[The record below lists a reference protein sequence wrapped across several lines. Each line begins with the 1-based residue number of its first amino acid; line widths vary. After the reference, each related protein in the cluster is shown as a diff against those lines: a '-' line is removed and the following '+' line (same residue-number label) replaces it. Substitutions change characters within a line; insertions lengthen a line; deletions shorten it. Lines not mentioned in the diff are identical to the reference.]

1 MNKLLAIQKIRK
13 YLAEGKVVVGSWQQ
27 LPCPELAELM
37 GTFGYAFVGVDLE
50 HSCNTRHQLPNIFRA
65 LELRNT
71 LPLARIG
78 KPDPYLAVEAM
89 EQGAGGIVVPQV
101 RNKKQ
106 ISDIK
111 NAISYPPS
119 GSRGLGFSRA
129 NAYGYEFHK
138 HLNGMG
144 QSPLLIPMIEHYE
157 AIENID
163 EILSVDVDAALIGPY
178 DLSASIGCAGNFT
191 TPEFNVNVC
200 QLPFWSLVVYF
211 SWKIYSSKEIKFI
224 DCFLVGLFGALGFLS
239 KYLFVYL
246 LVSIFL
252 LFIFLIFFQKKKK
265 FDFKYLITIEV
276 FLVLL
281 VPHFIWLYQND
292 FITILYGIKRT
303 GLEEADIF
311 NHIKYPIMF
320 LIKQIGVLI
329 PFFFLTWLLVKKIK
343 FKFDLKDKKLFF
355 LIIINILPI
364 LLMLLTSIIT
374 GSKVRTMW
382 MTPFYLFFGV
392 FFIYIFK
399 LQINFKKI
407 NTFLYSF
414 LFLFFLSP
422 ALYSYVSISQ
432 TEKRTDYPGKEIA
445 KKTQEIWSRDFEKE
459 IQFVTGDEWK
469 AGNLSYHLKS
479 RPVWEGFSTDEIL
492 KKSSQFIC
500 IDEICLGRY

>member
-1 MNKLLAIQKIRK
+1 MNVLNR
-13 YLAEGKVVVGSWQQ
+13 
-27 LPCPELAELM
+27 
-37 GTFGYAFVGVDLE
+37 
-50 HSCNTRHQLPNIFRA
+50 NINNILFIF
-65 LELRNT
+65 LFSHLIVWTLIPSLTNKN
-71 LPLARIG
+71 LPLDTIEALAWGSNLDWGFNKHPPMSAFFSEFFFLIFG
-78 KPDPYLAVEAM
+78 PQDWAYYLLS
-89 EQGAGGIVVPQV
+89 
-101 RNKKQ
+101 Q
-106 ISDIK
+106 IFVLIAFYYVFK
-111 NAISYPPS
+111 
-119 GSRGLGFSRA
+119 FA
-129 NAYGYEFHK
+129 N
-138 HLNGMG
+138 
-144 QSPLLIPMIEHYE
+144 
-157 AIENID
+157 
-163 EILSVDVDAALIGPY
+163 EILENVKLALLSVFLLV
-178 DLSASIGCAGNFT
+178 SIYFYNFT

-311 NHIKYPIMF
+311 NHVKYPIMF

-364 LLMLLTSIIT
+364 LLMLLTSIIMGT
-374 GSKVRTMW
+374 KVRTMW

-399 LQINFKKI
+399 LQINLKKL

-479 RPVWEGFSTDEIL
+479 RPVWEGFSTDQIL